1 VRSSRTD
8 TKLRLVQSEALG
20 APARARRASISTLDD
35 NELLE
40 AVRSGDDSASTA
52 FYHRVR
58 PPVDA
63 TISRLLG
70 PRDADVEDVAHLAF
84 IEIVASIHRFR
95 GECSLDTWVSRVTAF
110 VVCKQIRRRRIERGV
125 FQRADSEAEDRG
137 RPGPRLVARSLL
149 ARVRTHLAE
158 IDEGKTL
165 AFLLHDVCG
174 FDLREAAR
182 MLDVSVAAAQKRLV
196 RGRREVRARL
206 AADPELA
213 DMLTQSEGDEP

>member
-1 VRSSRTD
+1 LVRGA
-8 TKLRLVQSEALG
+8 ALD
-20 APARARRASISTLDD
+20 APARASRPSISTFDD
-35 NELLE
+35 NELLA
-40 AVRSGDDSASTA
+40 AVRSGDESAATA

-58 PPVDA
+58 PQVDG

-70 PRDADVEDVAHLAF
+70 PRDPDVEDVAHLAF
-84 IEIVASIHRFR
+84 IEIVRSIHRFR
-95 GECSLDTWVSRVTAF
+95 GECSLDTWVSKVTAF

-125 FQRADSEAEDRG
+125 FERSGVEAEDRA

-149 ARVRTHLAE
+149 ARVQAHLGNIE
-158 IDEGKTL
+158 EGKTL

-196 RGRREVRARL
+196 RGRREIRARL
-206 AADPELA
+206 AGDPELA
-213 DMLTQSEGDEP
+213 DMLAQSEGGEP